1 MFCLVVR
8 LGTFPMVQLLSPTN
22 EFGAFCFGARVE
34 LPGSSP
40 GPLRGLKFAAKDN
53 FDVAGFVTGA
63 GSPDWKETHA
73 PPRFTAQ
80 SIRQLLAAGAS
91 LVGKTQMD
99 QLAYGTLGVN
109 EHYGT
114 PRNPATPGRI
124 PGGSSSGPACAVAGH
139 EVDFALGTDSA
150 CSVRLPAA
158 LCGIYGIRPTHGR
171 ISLHGVVPLSPSLDT
186 IGWFTRTPDLL
197 VSVGGVLLDPKDAT
211 AGTISRVYVADDA
224 LALAQP
230 RVVAAL
236 QPAISKVAALINSR
250 EMISIADAAA
260 PEGLDWFWFRVWSV
274 QVREVWT
281 EHGAW
286 IEATHPR
293 SRALSRKNLETGA
306 ESTPEE
312 IDEDVPW
319 AALRTLVRKRIGE
332 NGVICI
338 PTTSDIAPRLGVE
351 SDLASF
357 TRPTLCL
364 MSIAGVAG
372 LPQVTLP
379 LAQVEDCPVGLSLI
393 GPPGSDEQ
401 LINLALHLNSSGR

>member
-1 MFCLVVR
+1 
-8 LGTFPMVQLLSPTN
+8 MVQQLSPTN
-22 EFGAFCFGARVE
+22 EFGAFCSGASVE
-34 LPGSSP
+34 LPGSSA

-53 FDVAGFVTGA
+53 FDIEGFVTGA

-73 PPRFTAQ
+73 PARFTAQ

-91 LVGKTQMD
+91 LVGMTQMD

-114 PRNPATPGRI
+114 PRNPAAPDRI
-124 PGGSSSGPACAVAGH
+124 PGGSSSGSACAVAGR

-150 CSVRLPAA
+150 CLVRLPAA

-171 ISLHGVVPLSPSLDT
+171 TSLHGVVPLSPSLDT

-197 VSVGGVLLDPKDAT
+197 ALVGSVLLDPKDAS
-211 AGTISRVYVADDA
+211 ACAISRVYVADDA

-236 QPAISKVAALINSR
+236 QPAISKVAALINSKGTIR
-250 EMISIADAAA
+250 IVDAAA
-260 PEGLDWFWFRVWSV
+260 SEGLDWFWFGVWSV
-274 QVREVWT
+274 QVREVWAQ
-281 EHGAW
+281 HGAW

-293 SRALSRKNLETGA
+293 SRVLSRRNLKIGA
-306 ESTPEE
+306 DSTPEE
-312 IDEDVPW
+312 MDEARTHC
-319 AALRTLVRKRIGE
+319 AALRTLVQKRIGE
-332 NGVICI
+332 DSVICI

-379 LAQVEDCPVGLSLI
+379 LAQVESCPIGLSLV

-401 LINLALHLNSSGR
+401 LLNLALHLRPSGR